1 MKIENISSLGP
12 LIRARRKEAGLTLE
26 TFAAML
32 GYSPRLL
39 SDVERGQRN
48 VSFNTALTICAL
60 LGIDIIAAP
69 RGGNK

>member
-12 LIRARRKEAGLTLE
+12 LIRARRKEAELTLE

-32 GYSPRLL
+32 GCSPRLL
-39 SDVERGQRN
+39 SEVERGQRN

-60 LGIDIIAAP
+60 LGIDITATP
-69 RGGNK
+69 RGSSK